1 MKGIKMFSGVVAGKA
16 KISKIDKKDETI
28 KMTVTYS
35 TGLLSGIKIGDSISL
50 NGTCLTVETIEP
62 NQFQVAMMPQTFEK
76 TTFKNLKINDEINV
90 EQAMQAN
97 SRFEGHIVTGH
108 IDDVIYI
115 TNRWVNENAI
125 EFWFSIPPRLSKQI
139 VPQGSVA
146 LNGVSLTVMDV
157 KDGQF
162 SVGLIPHTQDK
173 TNLSDLKVN
182 DELNLETDILG
193 KYVQANLHKEN

>member
-1 MKGIKMFSGVVAGKA
+1 M
-16 KISKIDKKDETI
+16 
-28 KMTVTYS
+28 
-35 TGLLSGIKIGDSISL
+35 
-50 NGTCLTVETIEP
+50 
-62 NQFQVAMMPQTFEK
+62 
-76 TTFKNLKINDEINV
+76 
-90 EQAMQAN
+90 
-97 SRFEGHIVTGH
+97 
-108 IDDVIYI
+108 
-115 TNRWVNENAI
+115 
-125 EFWFSIPPRLSKQI
+125 
-139 VPQGSVA
+139 PQGSVA